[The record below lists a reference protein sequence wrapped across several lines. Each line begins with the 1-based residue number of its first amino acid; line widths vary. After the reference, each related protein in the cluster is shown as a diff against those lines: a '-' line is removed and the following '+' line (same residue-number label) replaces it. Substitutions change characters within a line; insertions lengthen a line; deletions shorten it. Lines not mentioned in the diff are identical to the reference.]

1 MLVSAEDSWKAHTI
15 SGMLVEAIVGDQRTS
30 RPQHRVVRSTCTV
43 CADEHAFN
51 SALAATSMRDPGPF
65 QHLASRRATGY
76 RLGAF
81 MLPESSSRVPPES
94 AARANSQKH

>member
-30 RPQHRVVRSTCTV
+30 RPQHRVVRSTV
-43 CADEHAFN
+43 GADEHAFA